1 MMPTDCA
8 FMVSCI
14 IILLYIYH
22 NVIIIEVKCT
32 INVMFLNHLQNIPSP
47 WFAEKSSSMCLIPG
61 AKRLRTAVLEG
72 DLDPFVL
79 SHVRFQ

>member
-14 IILLYIYH
+14 IIRYIYC
-22 NVIIIEVKCT
+22 NVIIIEVMCT

-47 WFAEKSSSMCLIPG
+47 WFAEKSASMCLIPG
-61 AKRLRTAVLEG
+61 AKRLRTTVLEG
-72 DLDPFVL
+72 DLDLLLL
-79 SHVRFQ
+79 SHVRLK